1 MKQKKRY
8 QAKHILLTAVIILII
23 LAIIAIQNPFKKQ
36 EFVQGEALGVKKTP
50 ETGIEIG
57 SLAPNFI
64 LKDIDGKLIKLSDFR
79 GKKAVV
85 INFWAS
91 WCPFCLEEMPD
102 FEEVAQKYKDEV
114 VILGI
119 NRGEKREIALDY
131 AENKLPVKITYPIL
145 LDNNEDVS
153 NVYILRGMPVTYFI
167 DKNGVIT
174 NRYFGKIT
182 LEIME
187 QEIEKLIE

>member
-1 MKQKKRY
+1 MKQKIRY
-8 QAKHILLTAVIILII
+8 VVLAVVILII
-23 LAIIAIQNPFKKQ
+23 IIAIIMIQNPFKSKT
-36 EFVQGEALGVKKTP
+36 EFVQGEVLGVKKTP
-50 ETGIEIG
+50 ETGIEIN

-64 LKDIDGKLIKLSDFR
+64 LRDIDGKLVKLSDFR
-79 GKKAVV
+79 GKKIVV

-102 FEEVAQKYKDEV
+102 FEEVAQKYKDDV

-131 AENKLPVKITYPIL
+131 AKNQLPVEITFPIL
-145 LDNNEDVS
+145 LDSNEDVS

-182 LEIME
+182 KEIME
-187 QEIEKLIE
+187 QEIEKVLEG

>member
-1 MKQKKRY
+1 MVKYTYRY
-8 QAKHILLTAVIILII
+8 VLLSIVLMLIVSAILL
-23 LAIIAIQNPFKKQ
+23 IQNPFKKI
-36 EFVQGEALGVKKTP
+36 EIVQGEALGVKKSSEL

-64 LKDIDGKLIKLSDFR
+64 LRDIEGKLVKLSDLR
-79 GKKAVV
+79 NKKAVV
-85 INFWAS
+85 VNFWAS

-102 FEEVAQKYKDEV
+102 FEEVAQKYKNDI

-119 NRGEKREIALDY
+119 NRGEKREIAIDY
-131 AENKLPVKITYPIL
+131 AKNQLAVEVTYPIL
-145 LDNNEDVS
+145 LDSNEDVS

-167 DKNGVIT
+167 DKDGVIT

-187 QEIEKLIE
+187 QDIEKIIRK

>member
-1 MKQKKRY
+1 MKENVRY
-8 QAKHILLTAVIILII
+8 IILAVAILMIIGVILII
-23 LAIIAIQNPFKKQ
+23 QKPYKKT
-36 EFVQGEALGVKKTP
+36 EIVQGEALGVKKAQ

-64 LKDIDGKLIKLSDFR
+64 LKDINGNLVKLSDFR
-79 GKKAVV
+79 DKKAVV

-102 FEEVAQKYKDEV
+102 FEEGSQKYKDEV

-119 NRGEKREIALDY
+119 NRGEKQDVAINY
-131 AENKLPVKITYPIL
+131 AKNQLPVEITYPVL
-145 LDNNEDVS
+145 LDSNEDVS

-167 DKNGVIT
+167 NKNGIII

-182 LEIME
+182 KEIME
-187 QEIEKLIE
+187 QEIEKLIEK